1 MKNINL
7 IILFFFLINNFF
19 SSKLF
24 SEINNDI
31 VVKVGNL
38 IITSIDIQNEI
49 ITTLLINKRDITQE
63 NINSTKNYAIKNL
76 INKSMKKEE
85 VTKYEIEAYN
95 KDDLN
100 AYVERIAKNLN
111 TNSAGLKKIF
121 NQTNINYE
129 SFIENH
135 EIELLWN
142 TLIFKIY
149 SSQININIFEVE
161 NEIKKIQ
168 ENKSEEISEETKK
181 NILNKKKEE
190 KLNLFSRS
198 HLSNLENTVVVDFQ

>member
-121 NQTNINYE
+121 NQANINYE

-168 ENKSEEISEETKK
+168 ENKSEEILEETKK

>member
-1 MKNINL
+1 
-7 IILFFFLINNFF
+7 
-19 SSKLF
+19 
-24 SEINNDI
+24 

-121 NQTNINYE
+121 NQANINYE

>member
-168 ENKSEEISEETKK
+168 ENKSEEISEKTKK

>member
-149 SSQININIFEVE
+149 KNQTNVNVVDVE
-161 NEIKKIQ
+161 NEVAKIK
-168 ENKSEEISEETKK
+168 ENKSNKEIEEIKK
-181 NILNKKKEE
+181 RVLNKKIEE
-190 KLNLFSRS
+190 KLSLFSRS
-198 HLSNLENTVVVDFQ
+198 HFSNLESSTLINFK